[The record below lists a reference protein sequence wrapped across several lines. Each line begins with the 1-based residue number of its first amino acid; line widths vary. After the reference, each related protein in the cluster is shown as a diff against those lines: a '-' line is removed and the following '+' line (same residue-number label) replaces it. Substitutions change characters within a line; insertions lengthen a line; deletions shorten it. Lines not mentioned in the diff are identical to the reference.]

1 MVSYHKE
8 YDTDTMLSKL
18 IGWTKVIKMLK
29 RILLIVI
36 ALITMASCS
45 YAEGDDRWQW
55 VASNSNFSVYIDKNT
70 VQAIDG
76 NNSII
81 YWKKEVWLNGYTSI
95 EKIKVDRSNQTYS
108 VLYSKRQTPGS
119 YPREYTPSKPYFEDI
134 YPDVIHEKE
143 ANAACHLLKLSTVY
157 GVQEHSWKWIYST
170 DTVSYYICTDSY
182 KYDVDKG
189 AFKVFYKYE
198 YSGKTLYSYCE
209 VDLSAHL
216 LYFNGRKRM
225 IVPDSL
231 EEAMYNAAKDII

>member
-1 MVSYHKE
+1 
-8 YDTDTMLSKL
+8 
-18 IGWTKVIKMLK
+18 MLK
-29 RILLIVI
+29 RIFLIVV
-36 ALITMASCS
+36 ALLTLSTCV
-45 YAEGDDRWQW
+45 YAEDDDRWMW
-55 VASNSNFSVYIDKNT
+55 VTSNSNFSVYIDKNT

-95 EKIKVDRSNQTYS
+95 AKIEVNRGNQTYAE
-108 VLYSKRQTPGS
+108 LYSKSQTPGS
-119 YPREYTPSKPYFEDI
+119 YPHEYTSSKAYFYDI

-143 ANAACHLLKLSTVY
+143 ANAACRLLKLPAVY

-182 KYDVDKG
+182 KYDTDKG

-216 LYFNGRKRM
+216 LYSSGRRKM

-231 EEAMYNAAKDII
+231 EEALYNAAKEIV